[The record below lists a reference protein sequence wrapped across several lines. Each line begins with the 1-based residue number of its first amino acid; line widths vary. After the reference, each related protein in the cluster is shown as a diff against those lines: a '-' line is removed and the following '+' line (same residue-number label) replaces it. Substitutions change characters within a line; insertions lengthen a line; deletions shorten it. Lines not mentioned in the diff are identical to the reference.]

1 MPRIHEPFFAQDGRI
16 ERAAAWQPNAVRRI
30 GAAPMANMGG
40 AAARMSRAQ
49 TQAQALEGRV
59 ILFLQGMPG
68 PFFSHLGKAAS
79 EAGAIVRRI
88 NFNGG
93 DVVDWQCGGAIA
105 YRGRAR
111 DWPEFLA
118 AQLSKDGVTDLI
130 LFGDCRAYH
139 QVAIAL
145 AAQHNIRIFVVEE
158 GYLRPNFVTFARNGV
173 NARAQMPG
181 SLEDLRAACQRLT
194 HTEQPV
200 QEIEGSFKTRALE
213 TYRYYVATYLSAP
226 FFPFFATH
234 RVYPPILEGLYWLWR
249 LAYRKAER
257 RRAQF
262 AAQRLKNVRYFLFPL
277 QLDNDVQLR
286 VHSAFGAM
294 GPALDHVLSSFARGA
309 DGRDVLAIKLHPLD
323 CGIVNWRKI
332 VARRAAHYGLQD
344 RCVFLE
350 DGDINELILGACGLV
365 TVNSTSG
372 SLALALGIPVRALGE
387 AVYNLEGVTSQLPLD
402 AFWRDPGTVDAQ
414 NFEALKRVLMA
425 EHLVNGGFHTP
436 MALELLV
443 KGAMARL
450 IAAGQLPSSADGP
463 AAHSLSHTAM
473 MGAS

>member
-1 MPRIHEPFFAQDGRI
+1 MPKNQEPFLMRGGRI
-16 ERAAAWQPNAVRRI
+16 ERAAAWKPRDLHGVAAGSLI
-30 GAAPMANMGG
+30 ADAGDLATAGA
-40 AAARMSRAQ
+40 RTQ
-49 TQAQALEGRV
+49 TQAHDMQTRV
-59 ILFLQGMPG
+59 VLFLQGMPG
-68 PFFSHLGKAAS
+68 PFFSQLGKAVL
-79 EAGAIVRRI
+79 EAGARVRRI

-93 DVVDWQCGGAIA
+93 DVMDWKCGGAIA
-105 YRGRAR
+105 YRGRAC
-111 DWPEFLA
+111 DWPRFLA
-118 AQLSKDGVTDLI
+118 AQLSKDGVTDLV

-139 QVAIAL
+139 QKAIAL
-145 AAQHNIRIFVVEE
+145 AAQRNIRIFVVEE

-173 NARAQMPG
+173 NARAQLPG
-181 SLEDLRAACQRLT
+181 SLEELRAASQRLAY
-194 HTEQPV
+194 TEQPI

-249 LAYRKAER
+249 LAHRKAER
-257 RRAQF
+257 RRARL
-262 AAQRLKNVRYFLFPL
+262 AAKKLENQRYFLFPL

-294 GPALDHVLSSFARGA
+294 GPALDHVLASFARGA
-309 DGRDVLAIKLHPLD
+309 DGRDMLAIKLHPLD
-323 CGIVNWRKI
+323 CGIVNWRNI
-332 VARRAAHYGLQD
+332 VARRAAHFGLKD

-350 DGDINELILGACGLV
+350 DGDINTLILGARGLV

-402 AFWRDPGTVDAQ
+402 AFWRDPGAVDAE
-414 NFEALKRVLMA
+414 NFEALKRVLLA

-436 MALELLV
+436 MALRLLV
-443 KGAMARL
+443 QGALARL
-450 IAAGQLPSSADGP
+450 IAAGQMPDSAEGL
-463 AAHSLSHTAM
+463 AARASPGTM
-473 MGAS
+473 MSAS